1 MLESKDYDDQVDF
14 FNSGKFR
21 KQMMNRE
28 EIENSGRGTL
38 ILIPQ

>member
-1 MLESKDYDDQVDF
+1 MTLAD
-14 FNSGKFR
+14 GHAR
-21 KQMMNRE
+21 KLKNRE